1 MTDSSELLVEA
12 TYLAFPFR
20 VRTTPSSHA
29 LQPTP
34 AGDDRLVQGPVTS
47 NRAEHVRDQIEQVLF
62 TDPRERVFRPHFG
75 AGVRQLVF
83 EPNDTS
89 LWKMAQGRM
98 IASLGEALVGEV
110 DPKTL
115 EIELTGTNETLELT
129 VSYKL
134 ATIDRTV
141 SHRFAMDQ
149 AGSGG

>member
-1 MTDSSELLVEA
+1 MTDSSDLLVEA

-20 VRTTPSSHA
+20 IRTAPQGDSGESS
-29 LQPTP
+29 PES
-34 AGDDRLVQGPVTS
+34 DDRLVQGPVTS
-47 NRAEHVRDQIEQVLF
+47 NRGEHVRDQIEQVLF

-115 EIELTGTNETLELT
+115 DIELTGTEETLELT

-141 SHRFAMDQ
+141 SHRFTMDQ
-149 AGSGG
+149 GGG